1 MIITN
6 EHEFSVWR
14 DMLRKKMLQT
24 MIEEYG
30 KLQTVLGFDVD
41 QTAKTTAMESL
52 YPFDERVE
60 ADLMALIDDAFWQ
73 ISRDLAREEAA

>member
-30 KLQTVLGFDVD
+30 KIDIVLGYNVD
-41 QTAKTTAMESL
+41 ETVKTAPMNSL
-52 YPFDERVE
+52 YPFDTRVE